1 MHPGHFSF
9 NCGSRKRIR
18 YDSVLW
24 IFCLIGIG
32 LGGILFFACGSGK
45 DKQDQA
51 AQQEVSEEQIV
62 AEGIEILRKGTL
74 VERDS
79 VTRTFYNVRNASLLV
94 SYLNDPDPN
103 VQIAVVSALGYIK
116 DKTAVQPLN
125 ELLLAVEDYLLR
137 ETIIY
142 ALGEIRD
149 TSSVSLLIGLLE
161 DDTVDHDLRL
171 SLPITLA
178 AFAETSAVGQVENTF
193 VKLLEEFS
201 DDIELCSYAAM
212 GIQEIVNPHNYKRF
226 HKYIPALREMAKKR
240 KDEFGEDLLWSNF
253 DMAIEKLESYE
264 LPAS

>member
-1 MHPGHFSF
+1 MHPGHFSLDY
-9 NCGSRKRIR
+9 GSKKRIR
-18 YDSVLW
+18 FDSVLW

-32 LGGILFFACGSGK
+32 LGGVLFFACGSGK

-51 AQQEVSEEQIV
+51 AQQEVSEKQIV
-62 AEGIEILRKGTL
+62 AEGIVILRKGTI

-79 VTRTFYNVRNASLLV
+79 VTRTFYNIRNTSLLV
-94 SYLNDPDPN
+94 PYLNDPDPN
-103 VQIAVVSALGYIK
+103 VQIGVVSALGYIK
-116 DKTAVQPLN
+116 DRTTAQPLN
-125 ELLLAVEDYLLR
+125 GLLLAVDDYLLR

-149 TSSVSLLIGLLE
+149 TSSVPLLIGLLE
-161 DDTVDHDLRL
+161 DDTVDRDLRL

-178 AFAETSAVGQVENTF
+178 AFAETPAAGLVENAF
-193 VKLLEEFS
+193 AKLLEEFS
-201 DDIELCSYAAM
+201 DDIELCSYVAM
-212 GIQEIVNPHNYKRF
+212 GIQEIVNPHNYKQF
-226 HKYIPALREMAKKR
+226 SKYIPALREMAKKR